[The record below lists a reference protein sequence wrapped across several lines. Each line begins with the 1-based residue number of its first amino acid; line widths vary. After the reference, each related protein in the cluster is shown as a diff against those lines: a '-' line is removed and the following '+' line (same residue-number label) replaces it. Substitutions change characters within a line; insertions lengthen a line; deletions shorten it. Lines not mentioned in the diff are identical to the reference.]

1 MIRVLG
7 LDPGL
12 ADTGYGVIE
21 VGEGRIRHVAHGS
34 ITTGPH
40 LTTGARLEK
49 IRNEVVGII
58 GEYRPQRAGIE
69 SLYFAKNISSAIPVA
84 QARGVLLLT
93 LHEFSIPAYEY
104 APQQI
109 KVAITGTG
117 RADKRQVQELVRMLI
132 GLAEYPTPDHAADA
146 LAAAIC
152 CYHMLGAQ
160 EKIMRG
166 KRVQ

>member
-21 VGEGRIRHVAHGS
+21 AGRGRIRHLDHGPIKTS
-34 ITTGPH
+34 STLP
-40 LTTGARLEK
+40 TGARLEIIRDK
-49 IRNEVVGII
+49 ITEII
-58 GEYRPQRAGIE
+58 ERFRPVQAGIE
-69 SLYFAKNISSAIPVA
+69 SLYFAKNITSAIPVA

-93 LHEFSIPAYEY
+93 LYEFGIPAFEF

-109 KVAITGTG
+109 KVAITGSG
-117 RADKRQVQELVRMLI
+117 RADKRQVQELVQLLL
-132 GLAEYPTPDHAADA
+132 GLDEYPKPDHAADA

-152 CYHMLGAQ
+152 CYHTQGAQ
-160 EKIMRG
+160 QQIMRG
-166 KRVQ
+166 RDV

>member
-21 VGEGRIRHVAHGS
+21 AGNGHVRHLTHGTIVTAS
-34 ITTGPH
+34 SS
-40 LTTGARLEK
+40 TTGARLAE
-49 IRNEVVGII
+49 IRQAVVAII
-58 GEYRPQRAGIE
+58 EEFRPMQAGIE
-69 SLYFAKNISSAIPVA
+69 SLYFAKNISSALPVA

-93 LHEFSIPAYEY
+93 LHEHAVPAFEF

-109 KVAITGTG
+109 KAAITGSG
-117 RADKRQVQELVRMLI
+117 RADKQQVQELVRMLL
-132 GLAEYPTPDHAADA
+132 GLADNPKPNHAADA

-152 CYHMLGAQ
+152 CFHSQGA
-160 EKIMRG
+160 EERILRG
-166 KRVQ
+166 KGV